1 MVDFSQP
8 RTIYNQNP
16 NGSLVVLNYYSRV
29 QWTIQ
34 RSTKHN
40 KTKRIKVLEEF
51 IRLEK
56 LEKNSRQDY
65 IKVCEE
71 AANKLKNE
79 LKAEEKRVSRYLVLI
94 SQNTNKRKESY
105 GNRKLIKAGER
116 ESYRQR
122 KIRLNKERRESLHN
136 G

>member
-1 MVDFSQP
+1 MS
-8 RTIYNQNP
+8 
-16 NGSLVVLNYYSRV
+16 
-29 QWTIQ
+29 
-34 RSTKHN
+34 

-56 LEKNSRQDY
+56 LEKNPRQDY
-65 IKVCEE
+65 IEACEE
-71 AANKLKNE
+71 AVNKLKNK
-79 LKAEEKRVSRYLVLI
+79 LKAEEKRVSGYLILI

-105 GNRKLIKAGER
+105 SNRKLIKAGER

-122 KIRLNKERRESLHN
+122 KIRLNRERRESLHN

>member
-1 MVDFSQP
+1 MS
-8 RTIYNQNP
+8 
-16 NGSLVVLNYYSRV
+16 
-29 QWTIQ
+29 
-34 RSTKHN
+34 

-65 IKVCEE
+65 IEVCEE

-79 LKAEEKRVSRYLVLI
+79 LKAEEKRVSRYLILI

-122 KIRLNKERRESLHN
+122 KIRLNKECRESLHN
-136 G
+136 GQVNQSLS

>member
-1 MVDFSQP
+1 MS
-8 RTIYNQNP
+8 
-16 NGSLVVLNYYSRV
+16 
-29 QWTIQ
+29 
-34 RSTKHN
+34 

-56 LEKNSRQDY
+56 LEKNSRQNY
-65 IKVCEE
+65 IVVCEE

-79 LKAEEKRVSRYLVLI
+79 LKTEEKRVSRYLILI

-105 GNRKLIKAGER
+105 SNRKLIKAGER

>member
-1 MVDFSQP
+1 MS
-8 RTIYNQNP
+8 
-16 NGSLVVLNYYSRV
+16 
-29 QWTIQ
+29 
-34 RSTKHN
+34 

-51 IRLEK
+51 IKLEK
-56 LEKNSRQDY
+56 LEKNPRQDY
-65 IKVCEE
+65 IEICEE
-71 AANKLKNE
+71 SANKLKKE
-79 LKAEEKRVSRYLVLI
+79 LKAEENRVSRYHILI

-105 GNRKLIKAGER
+105 NNRKLIKAGER

>member
-1 MVDFSQP
+1 MS
-8 RTIYNQNP
+8 
-16 NGSLVVLNYYSRV
+16 
-29 QWTIQ
+29 
-34 RSTKHN
+34 

-51 IRLEK
+51 IKLEK
-56 LEKNSRQDY
+56 LEKNPKKDY
-65 IKVCEE
+65 IEVCEE
-71 AANKLKNE
+71 VANKLKAE
-79 LKAEEKRVSRYLVLI
+79 LKAEENRVSRYLILI

-105 GNRKLIKAGER
+105 NNRKLIKAGER

>member
-1 MVDFSQP
+1 MS
-8 RTIYNQNP
+8 
-16 NGSLVVLNYYSRV
+16 
-29 QWTIQ
+29 
-34 RSTKHN
+34 

-56 LEKNSRQDY
+56 LEKNPRQDY
-65 IKVCEE
+65 IEACEE

-79 LKAEEKRVSRYLVLI
+79 LKAEEKRVSRYL
-94 SQNTNKRKESY
+94 
-105 GNRKLIKAGER
+105 
-116 ESYRQR
+116 

>member
-1 MVDFSQP
+1 M
-8 RTIYNQNP
+8 
-16 NGSLVVLNYYSRV
+16 
-29 QWTIQ
+29 
-34 RSTKHN
+34 H

-56 LEKNSRQDY
+56 LEKNPRQDY
-65 IKVCEE
+65 IEACEE
-71 AANKLKNE
+71 SANKLKKE
-79 LKAEEKRVSRYLVLI
+79 LKAEENRVSRYLILI

-105 GNRKLIKAGER
+105 NNRKLIKAGER

>member
-1 MVDFSQP
+1 MS
-8 RTIYNQNP
+8 
-16 NGSLVVLNYYSRV
+16 
-29 QWTIQ
+29 
-34 RSTKHN
+34 

-56 LEKNSRQDY
+56 LEKNPRQDY
-65 IKVCEE
+65 IEICEE
-71 AANKLKNE
+71 SANKLKKE
-79 LKAEEKRVSRYLVLI
+79 LKAEENRVSRYLILI

-105 GNRKLIKAGER
+105 NNRKLIKAGER
-116 ESYRQR
+116 ESYCQR

>member
-1 MVDFSQP
+1 MS
-8 RTIYNQNP
+8 
-16 NGSLVVLNYYSRV
+16 
-29 QWTIQ
+29 
-34 RSTKHN
+34 

-56 LEKNSRQDY
+56 LEKNPRQDY
-65 IKVCEE
+65 IEICEE
-71 AANKLKNE
+71 SANKLKKE
-79 LKAEEKRVSRYLVLI
+79 LKAEENRVSSYLILI

-105 GNRKLIKAGER
+105 NNRKLIKAGER

>member
-1 MVDFSQP
+1 MGYLRIRYTNKQDSSFLILKLSKM
-8 RTIYNQNP
+8 
-16 NGSLVVLNYYSRV
+16 S
-29 QWTIQ
+29 
-34 RSTKHN
+34 

-65 IKVCEE
+65 IVVCEE

-79 LKAEEKRVSRYLVLI
+79 LKTEEKRVSRYLILI

-105 GNRKLIKAGER
+105 SNRKLIKAGER

-122 KIRLNKERRESLHN
+122 KIRLNRERRESLHN

>member
-1 MVDFSQP
+1 MS
-8 RTIYNQNP
+8 
-16 NGSLVVLNYYSRV
+16 
-29 QWTIQ
+29 
-34 RSTKHN
+34 
-40 KTKRIKVLEEF
+40 KTKRIKALEEY
-51 IRLEK
+51 IKLEK
-56 LEKNSRQDY
+56 LEKNPRKDY
-65 IKVCEE
+65 IEICEE

-79 LKAEEKRVSRYLVLI
+79 LKAEENRVSRYLILI

-105 GNRKLIKAGER
+105 NNRKLIKAGER

>member
-1 MVDFSQP
+1 MS
-8 RTIYNQNP
+8 
-16 NGSLVVLNYYSRV
+16 
-29 QWTIQ
+29 
-34 RSTKHN
+34 

-56 LEKNSRQDY
+56 LEKNPRQDY
-65 IKVCEE
+65 IEICEE
-71 AANKLKNE
+71 SVNKLKKE
-79 LKAEEKRVSRYLVLI
+79 LKAEEKRVSRYLILI

-105 GNRKLIKAGER
+105 SNRKLIKAGER

-136 G
+136 GQINRSFG